1 MVNVEFYQDFTIL
14 YENLNNM
21 EYKWFIQF
29 TAGRGPEECNQAC
42 ENIFKLFIKDV
53 SKFSFKLQVIN
64 FEEGDYCGYKSI
76 LFGSPDDLSELKKKW
91 EGTIKYI
98 CTKNTIRPNHKR
110 KNWFVGCKFYEY
122 NTNEITLDL
131 KDVRFDVMRASGAGG
146 QHVNRTESCVRA
158 VHIPTGI
165 TVVCQESRNQLQNR
179 QTALKILKAKIA
191 DYNKTGQL
199 EDQREKWLDQIQLER
214 GNEVLTF
221 KGDL

>member
-1 MVNVEFYQDFTIL
+1 MN
-14 YENLNNM
+14 
-21 EYKWFIQF
+21 YKWFVQF
-29 TAGRGPEECNQAC
+29 TAGRGPEECNRAC
-42 ENIFKLFIKDV
+42 EKIFKLFIKECNKLNLNITCVDV
-53 SKFSFKLQVIN
+53 QEG
-64 FEEGDYCGYKSI
+64 EEWGYKSV
-76 LFGSPDDLSELKKKW
+76 LLGSPDDLSELKTKW

-98 CTKNTIRPNHKR
+98 CTKNNIRPNHKR

-122 NTNEITLDL
+122 NVNEIQLDL

-146 QHVNRTESCVRA
+146 QHVNRTESCVRV

-199 EDQREKWLDQIQLER
+199 EEQREKWLDQIQLER

-221 KGDL
+221 KGEL

>member
-1 MVNVEFYQDFTIL
+1 
-14 YENLNNM
+14 M

-42 ENIFKLFIKDV
+42 EEIMKLFIKEA
-53 SKFSFKLQVIN
+53 SKYCFKIQLID
-64 FEEGDYCGYKSI
+64 FEEGEYCGFKSV
-76 LFGSPDDLSELKKKW
+76 LLGSPNNLSELKNKW

-98 CTKNTIRPNHKR
+98 CTKNNIRPNHKR

-122 NTNEITLDL
+122 KDNEIKLDM
-131 KDVRFDVMRASGAGG
+131 KDVRFDIMRASGPGG

-158 VHIPTGI
+158 IHIPTGI
-165 TVVCQESRNQLQNR
+165 NVICQEQRSQIQNKE
-179 QTALKILKAKIA
+179 TAIKILKAKIA

-199 EDQREKWLDQIQLER
+199 EEQREKWLDQIQLER

-221 KGDL
+221 KGEL

>member
-1 MVNVEFYQDFTIL
+1 
-14 YENLNNM
+14 M

-42 ENIFKLFIKDV
+42 ENIFRLFVKEV
-53 SKFSFKLQVIN
+53 SKFCFKIQVIN
-64 FEEGDYCGYKSI
+64 YEEGDYCGCKSI
-76 LFGSPDDLSELKKKW
+76 LAGSPDDLTEIKKKW

-98 CTKNTIRPNHKR
+98 CTKNNIRPNHKR

-122 NTNEITLDL
+122 KDNEVKLDM
-131 KDVRFDVMRASGAGG
+131 KDVRFDIMRASGPGG
-146 QHVNRTESCVRA
+146 QHVNSTESCVR
-158 VHIPTGI
+158 VIHIPTGI
-165 TVVCQESRNQLQNR
+165 TVVCQESRDQRKNKE
-179 QTALKILKAKIA
+179 TAIKILKAKIA

-221 KGDL
+221 KGEL